1 MKGQGESQGEPITRD
16 RRIFRRIMWVLLV
29 ITVLVASVQTAF
41 FVTMTGRP
49 SLFFKVRLGMSKAE
63 VRTLLG
69 DPTRVGG
76 RVLSRQTTRDVWEYE
91 EEVTGVKHYLVF
103 HNNRLI
109 GWDLPRPFDENPYG
123 K

>member
-1 MKGQGESQGEPITRD
+1 MTDPGQPIGRD

-29 ITVLVASVQTAF
+29 LVVLVASVQTVF
-41 FVTMTGRP
+41 FVTLTGRP
-49 SLFFKVRLGMSKAE
+49 ALFSKMRLGMSKAE
-63 VRTLLG
+63 VRKLLG

-76 RVLSRQTTRDVWEYE
+76 RVLSRLTTRDVWEFE
-91 EEVTGVKHYLVF
+91 EEVTGAKHYLVF